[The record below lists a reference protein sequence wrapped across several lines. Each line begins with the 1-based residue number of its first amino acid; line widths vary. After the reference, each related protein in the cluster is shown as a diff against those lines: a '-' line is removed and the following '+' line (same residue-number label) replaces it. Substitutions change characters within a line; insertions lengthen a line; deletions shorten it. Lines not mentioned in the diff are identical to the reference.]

1 MNGSFIENQV
11 IQTPDQTLVAI
22 TPLQREDSTLIG
34 YLYIKVD
41 TKQAYQ
47 QRGIEISIFLV
58 GSLICI
64 ALTFFIIIISFQRPL
79 FKPLGQLLDVVKRVS
94 SGDLNARLEG
104 SFSEDEI
111 GTLQRGVMSMT
122 NRLVETIT
130 QLDHNVS
137 ELKLATVKA
146 NESARIKG
154 EFLATMSHE
163 LRTPLNAI
171 EGFTSIMLSNMGIEL
186 PARAKGM
193 IERISANS
201 KRLLSLINDF
211 LDLSRI
217 ESGRIDLISTPIR
230 LDTMVNY
237 WASQVTSL
245 AATKKLAL
253 DVQVDSTLPPVIM
266 GDEEALTKIA
276 INLLGNAIKFMQ
288 SGSVTDTFKLLN
300 GN

>member
-137 ELKLATVKA
+137 ELKLAMVKA

-217 ESGRIDLISTPIR
+217 
-230 LDTMVNY
+230 
-237 WASQVTSL
+237 
-245 AATKKLAL
+245 
-253 DVQVDSTLPPVIM
+253 
-266 GDEEALTKIA
+266 
-276 INLLGNAIKFMQ
+276 
-288 SGSVTDTFKLLN
+288 
-300 GN
+300 